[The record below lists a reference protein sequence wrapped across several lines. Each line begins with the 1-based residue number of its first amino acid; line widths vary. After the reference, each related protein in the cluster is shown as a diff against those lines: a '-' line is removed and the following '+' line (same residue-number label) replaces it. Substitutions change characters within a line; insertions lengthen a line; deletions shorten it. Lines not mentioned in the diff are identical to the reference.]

1 MHNEMHM
8 VICLTGRCWVPGA
21 LPLSYAGLLILCVIQ
36 RLWCTKC
43 TCARLLLLFL
53 FWLLLLLLLYHLQVS
68 IPHRSFNEKEDNH
81 QLFGPLR
88 SNGQPTMFN
97 VRHGSGLIFD
107 YQRSN
112 VVTLPCHAMI
122 LGGEGLS
129 SWSLLQSNRS

>member
-21 LPLSYAGLLILCVIQ
+21 LPLSYAGLCLLILCVIQ

-43 TCARLLLLFL
+43 TCARLLLL
-53 FWLLLLLLLYHLQVS
+53 YHPQVS
-68 IPHRSFNEKEDNH
+68 IPRRSFNEKEDNH

-122 LGGEGLS
+122 PGGEGLS